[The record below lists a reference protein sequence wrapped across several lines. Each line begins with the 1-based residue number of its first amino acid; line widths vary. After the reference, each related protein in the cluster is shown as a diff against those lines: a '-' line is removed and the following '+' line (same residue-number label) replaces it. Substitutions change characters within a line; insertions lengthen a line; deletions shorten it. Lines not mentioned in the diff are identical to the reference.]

1 MKNFSQRGMT
11 PMATAF
17 LRSPFRTL
25 TTLTLAAFLAGG
37 AAIAPA
43 QDRSGKKPPRPDAPS
58 SGQSG
63 GQKDEVISVGTDLV
77 VMDVSVFDQNNRFVA
92 DLKQDVFKIYEN
104 QVEQKIEYFSR
115 DEAPVSLGF
124 VIDTS
129 GSMRSRRNEV
139 IEAVKILTRSAKRG
153 DEFFLVDFKNK
164 PELAEEFTPRA
175 ADIDDAVD
183 NIVWSGGTALIDAV
197 QVSAEYAN
205 KEGKNRRKAIIVISD
220 GDERDSYYSR
230 QQIVKLMQEYDVQVY
245 IIGIT
250 DDLDSEGG
258 IFKKSTKAK
267 ATGLINQIATETG
280 GRSFFPQSNA
290 EIVDI
295 ARQINADLR
304 TQYSIGFTSTNDKKD
319 GTFRKITIRVDDG
332 KRKLVARSRN
342 GYTAPKGQ

>member
-1 MKNFSQRGMT
+1 MT
-11 PMATAF
+11 MATAL
-17 LRSPFRTL
+17 LRRSIRTV
-25 TTLTLAAFLAGG
+25 TTLTLAGLVAFAAAPVHPSHVGG
-37 AAIAPA
+37 TAVVAA
-43 QDRSGKKPPRPDAPS
+43 QNRSGKKPPKPDTP
-58 SGQSG
+58 GDD
-63 GQKDEVISVGTDLV
+63 QKPDDTIRVGTDLV

-92 DLKQDVFKIYEN
+92 DLKQDVFRIYEN
-104 QVEQKIEYFSR
+104 QIEQKIEYFSR

-129 GSMRSRRNEV
+129 GSMRARRNEV

-280 GRSFFPQSNA
+280 GRSFFPQSNT
-290 EIVDI
+290 EIVEI

-319 GTFRKITIRVDDG
+319 GTFRKISIRVDDG